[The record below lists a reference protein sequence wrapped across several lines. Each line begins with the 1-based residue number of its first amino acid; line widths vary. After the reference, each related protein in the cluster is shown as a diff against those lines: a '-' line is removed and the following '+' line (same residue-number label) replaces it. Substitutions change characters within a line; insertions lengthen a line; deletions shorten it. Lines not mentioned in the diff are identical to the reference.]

1 MRNIFPH
8 EKTPGSLTYD
18 IIFLHM
24 NNLLPSTQDLV
35 KTMKKGHDMVIMSY
49 ETLTSLLA
57 TMEEEMDE
65 GSKKAR
71 SEAEK
76 DIKMKNIKSFDEILS
91 TS

>member
-1 MRNIFPH
+1 
-8 EKTPGSLTYD
+8 
-18 IIFLHM
+18 M
-24 NNLLPSTQDLV
+24 NNLLPSTQDLI
-35 KTMKKGHDMVIMSY
+35 KTMKKGQDMVIMSY
-49 ETLTSLLA
+49 ESLTTLLA

-76 DIKMKNIKSFDEILS
+76 DIKMKNVKSFDEILS